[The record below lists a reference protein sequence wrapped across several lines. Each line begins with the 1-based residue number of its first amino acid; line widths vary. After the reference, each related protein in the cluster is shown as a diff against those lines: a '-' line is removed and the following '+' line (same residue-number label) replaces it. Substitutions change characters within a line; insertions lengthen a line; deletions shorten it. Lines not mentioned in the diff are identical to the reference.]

1 MTGFKHICGTEI
13 KMKIRIGDMPAI
25 TELKI
30 GGGNGRDIYG
40 SNSRY
45 LTKNGKPI
53 LPVMGE
59 FHYSRY
65 AADEWEDEILKM
77 QAGGIRI
84 LATYVFWIHHE
95 EEKGEFDFSKNRDI
109 RRFLEICKKVNM
121 PVWLRIG
128 PWAHGECRNGGFPDW
143 LVEELGDNGFGTVA
157 RTDSEPY
164 LSYVRNFWQR
174 LSEETKGQMY
184 KDGGAV
190 IGIQLENEY
199 CHVGGPKDKS
209 EGERHIMTL
218 KALARELGFDVP
230 YYTTTSWGGAVSIYN
245 ETLPVFGGYVDA
257 PWEGHINEMPASE
270 NFLITPPDEE
280 AKMDNP
286 YLTAELGGGLQVT
299 AHRRTYPFARDIEA
313 QSLCMLAAGANL
325 LGYYMY
331 HGGFN
336 PDGNGENKYSTY
348 QESKATNYFND
359 LPIKGYD
366 FEAPIRESGRLNES
380 YHRLK
385 KLHLLIN
392 SFEERLA
399 PAAAYFP
406 DELPSGAEDMK
417 TPRISA
423 RYNHDTGEGFLF
435 VNNHQRLRK
444 MDDIRN
450 LDVRLELADGTDIL
464 IRDINCKSGE
474 CAVIPFGLRIGES
487 RLLSTNAMLLA
498 QAGGKYFFYYDSKNF
513 PNEPYFDFDTKNHG
527 DIVLLTKEQAENAYI
542 FNDKLYISENPIYQ
556 KDGKLY
562 MLTDGSGDFRAYGR
576 AVKVSVYA
584 EECGSAEK
592 EKLLETAD
600 KYNDYPADE
609 ACAAYNIRLDYE
621 YKEEFLK
628 DAALNEIYLNISF
641 GGDKAQLFDGDRLID
656 DWFSNGDEWYVAL
669 KRYGYPKKLK
679 LVVYPYKEEVY
690 YDLQRKKGCR
700 LLSAAI
706 QAEYK
711 VEIDAACGKGKNE
724 EYRLHL

>member
-1 MTGFKHICGTEI
+1 MVI
-13 KMKIRIGDMPAI
+13 KIGKKPTI
-25 TELKI
+25 TKLKI
-30 GGGNGRDIYG
+30 GGSDSDKNEYG
-40 SNSRY
+40 ANSRY

-65 AADEWEDEILKM
+65 AADEWRDEILKM

-95 EEKGEFDFSKNRDI
+95 EKKGEFDFTGNRDI
-109 RRFLEICKKVNM
+109 RRFLEICKEVNM

-143 LVEELGDNGFGTVA
+143 LVEELGDRGFGNVA

-164 LSYVRNFWQR
+164 LSYVRSFWKR
-174 LSEETKGQMY
+174 LADETKGQMC

-199 CHVGGPKDKS
+199 CHVGGPSDKD
-209 EGERHIMTL
+209 EGRKHIMTL
-218 KALARELGFDVP
+218 KALARELGLDVP
-230 YYTTTSWGGAVSIYN
+230 YYTTTGWGGAVSVYN

-257 PWEGHINEMPASE
+257 PWEDSINELPASE
-270 NFLITPPDEE
+270 NFLIIPPDEE

-286 YLTAELGGGLQVT
+286 YLTAELGGGLQAT
-299 AHRRTYPFARDIEA
+299 AHRRTYPFAEDIEA

-380 YHRLK
+380 FSRLK
-385 KLHLLIN
+385 KLHLMIN
-392 SFEERLA
+392 AFEERLA
-399 PAAAYFP
+399 PAEAYFP
-406 DELPSGAEDMK
+406 DEQPKDAEDMQ

-435 VNNHQRLRK
+435 VNNHQRLREMK
-444 MDDIRN
+444 DII
-450 LDVRLELADGTDIL
+450 RLEAELEFADGRRLSIK
-464 IRDINCKSGE
+464 DINCTGGE
-474 CAVIPFGLRIGES
+474 CAVIPFNLKMGES
-487 RLLSTNAMLLA
+487 RLISTNASLLTK
-498 QAGGKYFFYYDSKNF
+498 AGSRYFFYYDSEKF
-513 PNEPYFDFDTKNHG
+513 PQKPHFEFEAMPSR
-527 DIVLLTKEQAENAYI
+527 DIVLLTKEQAENAYV
-542 FNDKLYISENPIYQ
+542 FKDTLYISEYLLYE
-556 KDGKLY
+556 KDGRLY
-562 MLTDGSGDFRAYGR
+562 MLFDGDCGSVSCSIYKENGFFEKSIDIDTEAARVSVETQESGD
-576 AVKVSVYA
+576 
-584 EECGSAEK
+584 EEK
-592 EKLLETAD
+592 EKILAAADNYNDAPAD
-600 KYNDYPADE
+600 KSCRTYKVS
-609 ACAAYNIRLDYE
+609 LDYQYNE
-621 YKEEFLK
+621 VLPQG
-628 DAALNEIYLNISF
+628 AALNEIYLNLSF
-641 GGDKAQLFDGDRLID
+641 GGDKAQLFCGDRLID

-669 KRYGYPKKLK
+669 KRYGYPKELQ
-679 LVVYPYKEEVY
+679 LVVYPYKDEVY
-690 YDLQRKKGCR
+690 YDLPRKKGCE
-700 LLSAAI
+700 LLSAEAY
-706 QAEYK
+706 AEYSM
-711 VEIDAACGKGKNE
+711 ELGQN
-724 EYRLHL
+724 